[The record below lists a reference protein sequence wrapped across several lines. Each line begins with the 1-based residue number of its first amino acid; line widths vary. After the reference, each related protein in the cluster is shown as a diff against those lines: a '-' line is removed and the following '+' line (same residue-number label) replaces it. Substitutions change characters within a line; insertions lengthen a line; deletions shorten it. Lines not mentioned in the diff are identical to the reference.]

1 MTDIKLYSVKDVM
14 ALLSVSQRTV
24 YRLIKDGK
32 LKALKVGMYLKV
44 TEADLNSFLASCR
57 LPEAADAEA
66 AQGMQDEADK
76 GSVK

>member
-44 TEADLNSFLASCR
+44 TEADFNAFLESCR
-57 LPEAADAEA
+57 QNVSCNADA
-66 AQGMQDEADK
+66 AQGMQNKTD
-76 GSVK
+76 